1 MINAYLADEQEQ
13 REREALDARYREAD
27 KNCEL
32 EAKGRFDFISGREP
46 DPELILEY
54 FYRIGY
60 QDAFWESYYQKYGK
74 VELNFQEF

>member
-1 MINAYLADEQEQ
+1 MINNYLAEEQEQ
-13 REREALDARYREAD
+13 RELQALDARYLEAD

-32 EAKGRFDFISGREP
+32 EAKGKFDFISGREP
-46 DPELILEY
+46 DPGFILEY

-74 VELNFQEF
+74 VVVQLQEF

>member
-1 MINAYLADEQEQ
+1 MLSQYLAEEQEQ

-32 EAKGRFDFISGREP
+32 EAKGRFDFICGREP
-46 DPELILEY
+46 DPGLILEY

-74 VELNFQEF
+74 VELKFQEF

>member
-1 MINAYLADEQEQ
+1 MINAYLADEQDQ

-32 EAKGRFDFISGREP
+32 EAKGRFDFISRREP
-46 DPELILEY
+46 DPGLILEY

-74 VELNFQEF
+74 VELKFQEF